1 MFTQNKSHVTQIC
14 LLLKM
19 YIGYMRKIQ
28 HIVEKGYSI
37 TQYTVLQAA
46 NSRFQNPVFDFNN
59 AVCAVFHTARV

>member
-1 MFTQNKSHVTQIC
+1 MFTQNKSHVTQNC

-46 NSRFQNPVFDFNN
+46 NSRF
-59 AVCAVFHTARV
+59 